1 MIKTLNKVGIE
12 GTYLN
17 IIKVIYDKPTA
28 NTLLN
33 SRKEKKKLRAL
44 KSGRTQGCPLLLLL
58 FNLVLEVWDIA
69 IMQEKEIR
77 LEKEIKLSWF
87 EDDMIFCIDKPKV
100 TTKRLLELINK
111 FRKLRNSRLIYRK
124 M

>member
-1 MIKTLNKVGIE
+1 
-12 GTYLN
+12 
-17 IIKVIYDKPTA
+17 
-28 NTLLN
+28 
-33 SRKEKKKLRAL
+33 
-44 KSGRTQGCPLLLLL
+44 
-58 FNLVLEVWDIA
+58 
-69 IMQEKEIR
+69 MQEKEIR
-77 LEKEIKLSWF
+77 LEKEIKLSLF